1 MTIENTYNEYQKG
14 SNHKCCIIP
23 RTMPSQLEH
32 GLRRDGYPALAAWMS
47 RDPDDETL
55 IFRRFKRLAAR
66 NTLHLQA
73 RLIALEKELDN
84 LDDVAWTSC
93 NEELRQSSRR
103 WETLVNHD
111 ASQERVEKLQKLQGL
126 LKDYCKLA
134 TL

>member
-1 MTIENTYNEYQKG
+1 
-14 SNHKCCIIP
+14 
-23 RTMPSQLEH
+23 MPSQLEYGH
-32 GLRRDGYPALAAWMS
+32 RRDGYPALAAWMS

-73 RLIALEKELDN
+73 RLIALEKELDD
-84 LDDVAWTSC
+84 LDVAAWTSC

-103 WETLVNHD
+103 WETLMNHD

-126 LKDYCKLA
+126 LKEYCKSAALQM
-134 TL
+134 T